1 MGDRGQ
7 IEQKIRDLKSKL
19 SSQESDIGDWKIA
32 KCVEY
37 STLGLEPPY
46 DLNELHTQRQA
57 VRDEIAELEAAAIAC
72 IDEDEK

>member
-1 MGDRGQ
+1 MNERGK

-32 KCVEY
+32 KCIEY

-46 DLNELHTQRQA
+46 DLNELHAQRQA
-57 VRDEIAELEAAAIAC
+57 VRDEIAELEADAIAC
-72 IDEDEK
+72 VDDDVA